1 MGGWVEG
8 LLYNV
13 HVHAVHVHVV
23 HVHVVHPKEKAQQT
37 TNHKKDKEQEEEK
50 GKLAFLFD
58 RKFACLLVPQTKQ
71 ANIQTLGKTF
81 AYLCQEGN
89 VSRWIST
96 KSQNLDPFSLRSA
109 VF

>member
-1 MGGWVEG
+1 MGGCVEG
-8 LLYNV
+8 LLYN
-13 HVHAVHVHVV
+13 VHVHVV